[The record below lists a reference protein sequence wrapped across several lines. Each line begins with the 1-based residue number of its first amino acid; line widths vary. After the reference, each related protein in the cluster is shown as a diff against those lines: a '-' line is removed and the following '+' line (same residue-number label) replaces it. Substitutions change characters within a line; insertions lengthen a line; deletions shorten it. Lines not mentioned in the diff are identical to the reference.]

1 MTKAYISQTYYEGG
15 VKKPTLYWDS
25 HIISN
30 LIKASKKSKASTFD
44 SKSKIVI
51 LLFFLLICLSIFI
64 FEIKQL

>member
-30 LIKASKKSKASTFD
+30 LIKASKKAKHQRSIQSPK
-44 SKSKIVI
+44 
-51 LLFFLLICLSIFI
+51 LSFY
-64 FEIKQL
+64 FSFC